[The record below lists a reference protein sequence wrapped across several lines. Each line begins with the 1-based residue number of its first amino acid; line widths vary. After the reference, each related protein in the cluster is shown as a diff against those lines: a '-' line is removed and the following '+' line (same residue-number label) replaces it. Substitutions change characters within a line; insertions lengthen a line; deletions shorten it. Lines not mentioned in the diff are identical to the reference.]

1 MMEIRVTNGRMAMP
15 VWQNIVALERCQEIV
30 EETPS
35 GRSGGSCHHSWLSA
49 FEVDPPL
56 GTITFYPGLPRVYE
70 EKHAE
75 FEKISHIFEEFRY
88 DA

>member
-1 MMEIRVTNGRMAMP
+1 MMEIRVTDGLMAMP

-35 GRSGGSCHHSWLSA
+35 GRSDGSYHHSWMSA
-49 FEVDPPL
+49 FEVGPPL
-56 GTITFYPGLPRVYE
+56 GTSTFYAGLPRVYE
-70 EKHAE
+70 GKHAE
-75 FEKISHIFEEFRY
+75 FEKVSHIFEEFRY